1 MVLNR
6 LQKGKKRIFKDKEE
20 RRFSK
25 VAKQLNK
32 KRTEISNGNMLV
44 SDDFNKALS
53 LKLSMPD
60 WNGLH
65 SRTEFGKTVNI
76 INSLRTVI
84 VGVNGESKGVMER
97 REECAVDFICL

>member
-44 SDDFNKALS
+44 SDDFNKAIT

-60 WNGLH
+60 
-65 SRTEFGKTVNI
+65 
-76 INSLRTVI
+76 
-84 VGVNGESKGVMER
+84 
-97 REECAVDFICL
+97 

>member
-60 WNGLH
+60 
-65 SRTEFGKTVNI
+65 
-76 INSLRTVI
+76 
-84 VGVNGESKGVMER
+84 
-97 REECAVDFICL
+97 